1 MTKSKLIISGIIK
14 YLSGV
19 VLVGLLL
26 FLPAGTLDY
35 WNGLLFSG
43 LLFVP
48 MLILGI
54 VLFVKAPKLLEKR
67 LSNKEK
73 ETEQKGVTAVAG
85 LVFLGAFVL
94 AGLDFR
100 FGWTAVPSW
109 LVWAAAVF
117 FLISYGLYAEVMREN
132 EYLSRTVEVQEG
144 QKVVD
149 TGMYG
154 VVRHPMYAVTVLMF
168 LSLPLILGSWISFVI
183 FLGYPVLLVFR
194 IRNEEKVLEEG
205 LEGYAEYKKKV
216 KYRMI
221 PFIW

>member
-1 MTKSKLIISGIIK
+1 MKKSKLVICGLIK
-14 YLSGV
+14 YLAGV

-26 FLPAGTLDY
+26 FLPAGTLNY
-35 WNGLLFSG
+35 WNGLLFAG
-43 LLFVP
+43 LLFIP
-48 MLILGI
+48 MLILGT
-54 VLFVKAPKLLEKR
+54 VLFVKAPELLEKR

-73 ETEQKGVTAVAG
+73 EEEQKGVIAVSG
-85 LVFLGAFVL
+85 LVFLGAFIL

-100 FGWTAVPSW
+100 YGWTCVPRW
-109 LVWAAAVF
+109 LVYAAAVL
-117 FLISYGLYAEVMREN
+117 FLVSYGLYGEVMREN

-149 TGMYG
+149 TGLYG

-168 LSLPLILGSWISFVI
+168 LSVPLILGSWISFVI
-183 FLGYPVLLVFR
+183 FLGYPVVLDFR

-221 PFIW
+221 PFVW